1 MTSKREGSFS
11 YKLPGLLI
19 YLSIKSSRK
28 KKKKKKIFDLQILM
42 IYIESQ
48 LKAFGSNQIG
58 SPLGCHILEVKTI

>member
-19 YLSIKSSRK
+19 YLSIKNSRK
-28 KKKKKKIFDLQILM
+28 KKKKKKIDLQILM